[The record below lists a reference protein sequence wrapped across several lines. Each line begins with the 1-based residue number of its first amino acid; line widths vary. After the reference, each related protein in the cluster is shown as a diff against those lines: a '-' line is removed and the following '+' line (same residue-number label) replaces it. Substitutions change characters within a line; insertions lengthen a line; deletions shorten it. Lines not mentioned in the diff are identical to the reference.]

1 MIALV
6 YNNKAFK
13 MQDEY
18 TITNSTNEVTF
29 SDITIDFTGKTL
41 ADIPFKYQK
50 MEIRESEDEADIL
63 NGEILFTGY
72 LDEIKLPDMKQKD
85 EYRTLELTLLSPL
98 KMATVRTVSL
108 IGTYETVEA
117 ITRVLQP
124 LLDDGFIIKELN
136 ISEGQITTNFIME
149 TVENCMNN
157 ICSKKNIFWYINEK
171 REIYIRD
178 IDLML
183 NRTPAMTIDEN
194 SKLSE
199 IGLDEFEPEIENID
213 YANIIN
219 IKNIK
224 LKYQANKTIIYAPDE
239 EGVYEE
245 VGQDWGNYPII
256 TPGRVIN
263 PGDTVNFL
271 NPIIIDENTLRE
283 YMYSLEKNV
292 EIWSAQT
299 KFIAILIEIDTD
311 SKDYPINYET
321 EDVPHW
327 EISIDTQATEEAD
340 RNKYIISNGISFSD
354 DEEEKEIVL
363 QRDQTFKNL
372 ITGFKFNGNRAYKLN
387 GIITDTGLRKTNLK
401 FMHTQEIEKLKGII
415 SDSGQIEKTVDFNEK
430 WVWWEELSEYAKN
443 LIIQNTNLINEVTLH
458 FTKNIDLKIGDIIEI
473 KMLNYYTEGFFAVT
487 EIEKTYVTDD
497 EIEVS
502 VVVKNSNFV
511 STYIDMF
518 RPEEKEESEQDID
531 SILVGTLSEEGISE
545 THNIMESGGNNE
557 N

>member
-50 MEIRESEDEADIL
+50 MEIRESENEADIV

-108 IGTYETVEA
+108 IGTYETSEA
-117 ITRVLQP
+117 ISRVLQP
-124 LLDDGFIIKELN
+124 LIDDGFIIKELN
-136 ISEGQITTNFIME
+136 ISDGQITTNFIME
-149 TVENCMNN
+149 TIENCMNN
-157 ICSKKNIFWYINEK
+157 ICSKKNIFWCINEK

-183 NRTPAMTIDEN
+183 NRTPAMTIDEDT
-194 SKLSE
+194 KLSE
-199 IGLDEFEPEIENID
+199 IGLDEFEPEIENVD

-219 IKNIK
+219 IKNIR
-224 LKYQANKTIIYAPDE
+224 LKYKTEAYYFE
-239 EGVYEE
+239 EGVSF
-245 VGQDWGNYPII
+245 GSYPII
-256 TPGRVIN
+256 KNKVIKK
-263 PGDTVNFL
+263 GDTIEFD
-271 NPIIIDENTLRE
+271 NPIIVDENTLRE
-283 YMYSLEKNV
+283 TWDFEKENEGTSILNLEMESFRINEETSILDNYTSSIYLDIDESSKTYG
-292 EIWSAQT
+292 QY
-299 KFIAILIEIDTD
+299 FIGSD
-311 SKDYPINYET
+311 
-321 EDVPHW
+321 
-327 EISIDTQATEEAD
+327 
-340 RNKYIISNGISFSD
+340 ISFSD
-354 DEEEKEIVL
+354 DEGEEKLLVL

-372 ITGFKFNGNRAYKLN
+372 ITGFKYNGEDTIQIA
-387 GIITDTGLRKTNLK
+387 GISSYTALRKTSLR
-401 FMHTQEIEKLKGII
+401 FLHQQEIEKLKGVI
-415 SDSGQIEKTVDFNEK
+415 SDSGQIEKTVDFNDK
-430 WVWWEELSEYAKN
+430 WTTWSELSDYARN
-443 LIIQNTNLINEVTLH
+443 LIVQNTNLINEIKLH
-458 FTKNIDLKIGDIIEI
+458 FTKSIDLKIGDIIEI
-473 KMLNYYTEGFFAVT
+473 KMPNYYTEGFFAVT
-487 EIEKTYVTDD
+487 EIEKAYINDD
-497 EIEVS
+497 EIEVT

-518 RPEEKEESEQDID
+518 RPEEKEEDENIID
-531 SILVGTLSEEGISE
+531 TILIGTYSEEGVQE
-545 THNIMESGGNNE
+545 THTIEEVIKDSE

>member
-50 MEIRESEDEADIL
+50 MEIRESEDEANIL

-136 ISEGQITTNFIME
+136 ISDGQITTNFIME
-149 TVENCMNN
+149 TIENCMNN

-183 NRTPAMTIDEN
+183 NRTPVMTIDEN
-194 SKLSE
+194 NKLSE
-199 IGLDEFEPEIENID
+199 IELDEFEPEIENVD

-292 EIWSAQT
+292 KIWSAQT

-327 EISIDTQATEEAD
+327 EISIDTQATEEAN

-487 EIEKTYVTDD
+487 EIEKTYINDD
-497 EIEVS
+497 EIEIS
-502 VVVKNSNFV
+502 VVVKKSNFV

-545 THNIMESGGNNE
+545 THNITESGENNE